1 MVCDDCKSQLSV
13 VSAPDPW
20 KAGSASSSAHRKIDE
35 NKALR
40 KGVRANP
47 YGNCCKICKMKV
59 QQNNAT
65 YCTMCAYA
73 KGICAICGKQV
84 LDTSMYKMSEGGN
97 FMHTVGKREESSFK
111 SQEQI
116 AREAAQNDLFTYLQS
131 TGQVGRMPTR
141 EALEVAGRGDLAKAL
156 IASFGGLHAAADSM
170 GLSKR
175 LLNEEA
181 EAKKSQKRHAA
192 QKEAAEAEERR
203 RRRRRRERR
212 RRRKQRRRGRG
223 GWQRVKRRKTTR
235 TMICRRESRCHCRR
249 RRRRQR
255 KQRRQQQ
262 RRRRRR
268 RPHPRRRRAAPTI
281 AGSTTRM
288 LGYTFSSPPSATL
301 TVLGRCTTRME
312 SGAERSREIFNTA
325 KRRGDCDT
333 GDLPGKVPDTHPS
346 HPQHGHD
353 EAQDDIKRHQIRR
366 EHGGANPEPRGLPGV
381 RDGRRGAR
389 GRSAEQG
396 REQEARHQPTELF
409 EEQSVPDGSWA
420 EPFNSK
426 AEKLPKGANRTRL

>member
-203 RRRRRRERR
+203 REEEEARAEAAAQAEEER
-212 RRRKQRRRGRG
+212 QRRLAAGEEEEDDEDDDLPPG
-223 GWQRVKRRKTTR
+223 VALPLSAEAKAAA
-235 TMICRRESRCHCRR
+235 EAEAAAAEAAAAAA
-249 RRRRQR
+249 
-255 KQRRQQQ
+255 
-262 RRRRRR
+262 
-268 RPHPRRRRAAPTI
+268 AAP
-281 AGSTTRM
+281 APPPRSTDNRWQYDPNVGLYFQLSTECYFDSTRSM
-288 LGYTFSSPPSATL
+288 YYANG
-301 TVLGRCTTRME
+301 E
-312 SGAERSREIFNTA
+312 WSRE
-325 KRRGDCDT
+325 K
-333 GDLPGKVPDTHPS
+333 P
-346 HPQHGHD
+346 
-353 EAQDDIKRHQIRR
+353 
-366 EHGGANPEPRGLPGV
+366 
-381 RDGRRGAR
+381 
-389 GRSAEQG
+389 
-396 REQEARHQPTELF
+396 
-409 EEQSVPDGSWA
+409 
-420 EPFNSK
+420 
-426 AEKLPKGANRTRL
+426 